1 VSLLDILYYPDAQLR
16 RKAADVR
23 EVDGTIA
30 SLVDNMLETMYHAPG
45 IGLAATQV
53 NVHQRVVVIDVS
65 EENNQPL
72 TFINP
77 TITATDG
84 QAEMQEGCL
93 SIPGVYETVK
103 RPASV
108 RIEAIDR
115 EGNPFET
122 DADGLL
128 AVCIQ
133 HEIDHLEG
141 KLFIDYLST
150 LKRNRIRKR
159 MEKWIRDGANP
170 DDLPEPPERS

>member
-65 EENNQPL
+65 
-72 TFINP
+72 
-77 TITATDG
+77 
-84 QAEMQEGCL
+84 
-93 SIPGVYETVK
+93 ETVK